1 MVKVELNYNPYVLE
15 TKVYFNGQLPK
26 INSQIEKFENKR
38 LFVWSDRLLDILY
51 SEMNGYDFDLDFSG
65 TKADY
70 EKIKYLIEKNH
81 LNSEIHL
88 NFVNRLQEAAKKC
101 SRFNEMIAWL
111 KRSAIEEFHFPEFW
125 EINQE
130 YMIENNLLYVL
141 VDKKVADFSIE
152 DLDVNVESID
162 SISQLPENIGFYPV
176 LLVLDADKE
185 AEFRQNLLAL
195 LQRKDLIADQIFIL
209 ISENVNLAYYIRLIN
224 DLGLKQPQFIHSID
238 SPLIYDYFE
247 NYVRIDFLFKALK
260 ILETQKDMTSSKLDQ
275 KFETMKQN
283 NREIF
288 EKISKLDKEIT
299 DIQLSIEQFENW
311 HLVMYKNEFEKLYVQ
326 LNETITQWKSRKKQI
341 RDDSEAEKMMKELQD
356 LAERSLFEFKNAA
369 NRLFDDKLAELM
381 NIFSRIYRDSNI
393 QDSFYVHSRNELII
407 SKYEVNNFSEKLK
420 DLRRESFVPKEDI
433 FGFINRIVK
442 NEQNKIQE
450 LVPDITY
457 DLDKF
462 REIACKET
470 LPIAQNLL
478 TDIENRL
485 QSIQLYIVDE
495 YKTHL
500 STILNE
506 KLLEKA
512 NEANRLSAAEK
523 HLQDKKDWLI
533 EFSSQLSE
541 IERG

>member
-1 MVKVELNYNPYVLE
+1 MVKVELKYNPYVLE

-26 INSQIEKFENKR
+26 INSQIEKFENKK
-38 LFVWSDRLLDILY
+38 LFVWSDKLLDILY

-81 LNSEIHL
+81 LNSEIRL
-88 NFVNRLQEAAKKC
+88 NFVNRLEEAAKKC
-101 SRFNEMIAWL
+101 RRFKEMITWL
-111 KRSAIEEFHFPEFW
+111 RRSSIEEFHFLEFW

-141 VDKKVADFSIE
+141 VDKKLADFSIE

-209 ISENVNLAYYIRLIN
+209 ISENVNLGYYIRLIN

-260 ILETQKDMTSSKLDQ
+260 ILETQKDLISTKLDQ
-275 KFETMKQN
+275 KFDAMKQN
-283 NREIF
+283 NRETF
-288 EKISKLDKEIT
+288 EKISKLDKEIA

-341 RDDSEAEKMMKELQD
+341 RDDSEAEKMMKELQG
-356 LAERSLFEFKNAA
+356 LTEKSLFEFKNAA
-369 NRLFDDKLAELM
+369 NRLFDDKLSELM
-381 NIFSRIYRDSNI
+381 NIFSRLYKDSNI

-407 SKYEVNNFSEKLK
+407 SKYEVKNFSEKLRA
-420 DLRRESFVPKEDI
+420 LRQERLVPKEDI
-433 FGFINRIVK
+433 FGIINRIVK
-442 NEQNKIQE
+442 NEQNNIQE
-450 LVPDITY
+450 LVSDISY

>member
-1 MVKVELNYNPYVLE
+1 MVKVELKYNPYVLE

-38 LFVWSDRLLDILY
+38 LFVWSDKLLDILY

-81 LNSEIHL
+81 LNSEIRL

-101 SRFNEMIAWL
+101 RRFKEMITWL
-111 KRSAIEEFHFPEFW
+111 KRSSIEEFHFPEFW

-152 DLDVNVESID
+152 DLDVNIESID
-162 SISQLPENIGFYPV
+162 SISQLPKNIGFYPV

-185 AEFRQNLLAL
+185 AEFRENLLAL

-288 EKISKLDKEIT
+288 EKISKLDKEIA
-299 DIQLSIEQFENW
+299 DIQSAIEQFENW

-326 LNETITQWKSRKKQI
+326 LNETITHWKSRTKQI
-341 RDDSEAEKMMKELQD
+341 RNDSEAEKMMKELQG
-356 LAERSLFEFKNAA
+356 LTEKSLFEFKNAA
-369 NRLFDDKLAELM
+369 NRLFDDKLSELM
-381 NIFSRIYRDSNI
+381 NIFSRLYKDSNI

-407 SKYEVNNFSEKLK
+407 SKYEVKNFSEKLRV
-420 DLRRESFVPKEDI
+420 LRQERLVPKEDI
-433 FGFINRIVK
+433 FGLINRIVK

-462 REIACKET
+462 REIACNET

-512 NEANRLSAAEK
+512 NEANQLSAAEK

-533 EFSSQLSE
+533 EFSGQLSE

>member
-1 MVKVELNYNPYVLE
+1 MVKVELKYNPYVLE

-38 LFVWSDRLLDILY
+38 LFVWSDKLLDILY

-81 LNSEIHL
+81 LNSEIRL
-88 NFVNRLQEAAKKC
+88 NFVNRLEEAAKKC
-101 SRFNEMIAWL
+101 RRFKEMITWL
-111 KRSAIEEFHFPEFW
+111 KRSSIEEFHFLEFW

-162 SISQLPENIGFYPV
+162 FISQLPENIGFYPV

-288 EKISKLDKEIT
+288 EKISKLDKEIA
-299 DIQLSIEQFENW
+299 DIQLAIEQFENW

-326 LNETITQWKSRKKQI
+326 LNETITHWKSRTKQI
-341 RDDSEAEKMMKELQD
+341 RNDSEAEKMMKELQG
-356 LAERSLFEFKNAA
+356 LTEKSLFEFKNAA
-369 NRLFDDKLAELM
+369 NRLYDAKLSELM
-381 NIFSRIYRDSNI
+381 NIFSRLYKDSNI

-407 SKYEVNNFSEKLK
+407 SKYEVKNFSEKLRV
-420 DLRRESFVPKEDI
+420 LRQERLVPKEDI
-433 FGFINRIVK
+433 FGIINRIVK
-442 NEQNKIQE
+442 NEQNNIQE
-450 LVPDITY
+450 LVSDISY

-478 TDIENRL
+478 TDIENIL

-512 NEANRLSAAEK
+512 NEANQLSAAEK

-533 EFSSQLSE
+533 EFSGQLSE

>member
-1 MVKVELNYNPYVLE
+1 MVKVELKYNPYVLE

-38 LFVWSDRLLDILY
+38 LFVWSDKLLDILY

-65 TKADY
+65 TKVDY

-81 LNSEIHL
+81 LNSEIRL
-88 NFVNRLQEAAKKC
+88 NFVNRLEEAAKKC
-101 SRFNEMIAWL
+101 RRFKEMITWL
-111 KRSAIEEFHFPEFW
+111 KRSSIEEFHFPEFW

-288 EKISKLDKEIT
+288 EKISKLDKEIA
-299 DIQLSIEQFENW
+299 DIQSAIEQFENW

-326 LNETITQWKSRKKQI
+326 LNETITHWKSRTKQI
-341 RDDSEAEKMMKELQD
+341 RNDSEAEKMMKELQG
-356 LAERSLFEFKNAA
+356 LTEKSLFEFKNAA
-369 NRLFDDKLAELM
+369 NRLFDDKLSELM
-381 NIFSRIYRDSNI
+381 NIFSRLYKDSNI

-407 SKYEVNNFSEKLK
+407 SKYEVKNFSEKLRA
-420 DLRRESFVPKEDI
+420 LRQERLVPKEDI
-433 FGFINRIVK
+433 FGLINRIVK

-462 REIACKET
+462 REIACNET

-478 TDIENRL
+478 IDIENRL

-495 YKTHL
+495 YKIHL

-512 NEANRLSAAEK
+512 NEANQLSAAEK

-533 EFSSQLSE
+533 EFSGQLSE

>member
-1 MVKVELNYNPYVLE
+1 MVKVELKYNPYVLE

-38 LFVWSDRLLDILY
+38 LFVWSDKLLDILY

-81 LNSEIHL
+81 LNSEIRL
-88 NFVNRLQEAAKKC
+88 NFVNRLEEAAKKC
-101 SRFNEMIAWL
+101 RRFKEMITWL
-111 KRSAIEEFHFPEFW
+111 KRSSIEEFHFPEFW

-224 DLGLKQPQFIHSID
+224 DLGLKQPQFIYSID

-247 NYVRIDFLFKALK
+247 NYVRINFLFKALK

-275 KFETMKQN
+275 KFETMEQN

-288 EKISKLDKEIT
+288 EKISKLDKEIA
-299 DIQLSIEQFENW
+299 DIQLAIEQFENW

-326 LNETITQWKSRKKQI
+326 LNETLTHWKSRTKQI
-341 RDDSEAEKMMKELQD
+341 RNDSEAEKMMKELQG
-356 LAERSLFEFKNAA
+356 LTEKSLFEFKNAA
-369 NRLFDDKLAELM
+369 NRLFDDKLSELM
-381 NIFSRIYRDSNI
+381 NIFSRLYKDSNI

-407 SKYEVNNFSEKLK
+407 SKYEVKNFSEKLRV
-420 DLRRESFVPKEDI
+420 LRQERLVPKEDI
-433 FGFINRIVK
+433 FGLINRIVK

-462 REIACKET
+462 REIACNET
-470 LPIAQNLL
+470 LPIAQNLI

-512 NEANRLSAAEK
+512 NEANQLSAAEK

-533 EFSSQLSE
+533 EFSGQLSE

>member
-1 MVKVELNYNPYVLE
+1 MVKVELKYNPYVLE

-38 LFVWSDRLLDILY
+38 LFVWSDKLLDILY

-81 LNSEIHL
+81 LNSEIRL
-88 NFVNRLQEAAKKC
+88 NFVNRLEEAAKKC
-101 SRFNEMIAWL
+101 RRFKEMITWL
-111 KRSAIEEFHFPEFW
+111 KRSSIEEFHFPEFW

-224 DLGLKQPQFIHSID
+224 DLGLKQPQFIYSID

-288 EKISKLDKEIT
+288 EKISKLDKEIA
-299 DIQLSIEQFENW
+299 DIQLAIEQFENW

-326 LNETITQWKSRKKQI
+326 LNETITHWKSRTKQI
-341 RDDSEAEKMMKELQD
+341 RNDIEAEKMMKELQG
-356 LAERSLFEFKNAA
+356 LTEKSLFEFKNAA
-369 NRLFDDKLAELM
+369 NRLFDDKLSELM
-381 NIFSRIYRDSNI
+381 NIFSRLYKDSNI

-420 DLRRESFVPKEDI
+420 VLRQERLVPKEDI
-433 FGFINRIVK
+433 FGLINRIVK

-462 REIACKET
+462 REIACNET

-512 NEANRLSAAEK
+512 NEANQLSAAEK

-533 EFSSQLSE
+533 EFSGQLSE

>member
-1 MVKVELNYNPYVLE
+1 MVKVELKYNPYVLE

-38 LFVWSDRLLDILY
+38 LFVWSDKLLDILY

-65 TKADY
+65 TKTDY

-81 LNSEIHL
+81 LNSEIRL

-101 SRFNEMIAWL
+101 RRFKEMITWL
-111 KRSAIEEFHFPEFW
+111 KRSSIEEFHFLEFW

-288 EKISKLDKEIT
+288 EKISKLDKEIA
-299 DIQLSIEQFENW
+299 DIQSAIEQFENW

-326 LNETITQWKSRKKQI
+326 LNETITHWKSRTKQI
-341 RDDSEAEKMMKELQD
+341 RNDSEAEKMMKELQG
-356 LAERSLFEFKNAA
+356 LTEKSLFEFKNAA
-369 NRLFDDKLAELM
+369 NRLFDDKLSELM
-381 NIFSRIYRDSNI
+381 NIFSRLYKDSNI

-407 SKYEVNNFSEKLK
+407 SKYEVKNFSEKLRV
-420 DLRRESFVPKEDI
+420 LRQERLVPKEDI
-433 FGFINRIVK
+433 FGIINRIVK
-442 NEQNKIQE
+442 NEQNNIQE
-450 LVPDITY
+450 LVSDISY

-462 REIACKET
+462 REIACNET

-478 TDIENRL
+478 IDIENRL
-485 QSIQLYIVDE
+485 QSLQLYIVDE

-512 NEANRLSAAEK
+512 NEANQLSAAEK
-523 HLQDKKDWLI
+523 YLQDKKDWLI
-533 EFSSQLSE
+533 EFSGQLSE

>member
-1 MVKVELNYNPYVLE
+1 MVKVELKYNPYVLE

-38 LFVWSDRLLDILY
+38 LFVWSDKLLDILY

-70 EKIKYLIEKNH
+70 EKIKYLIEKNQ
-81 LNSEIHL
+81 LNSEIRL

-101 SRFNEMIAWL
+101 RRFKEMITWL
-111 KRSAIEEFHFPEFW
+111 KRSSIEEFHFLEFW

-152 DLDVNVESID
+152 DLDLNVESID

-288 EKISKLDKEIT
+288 EKISKLDKEIA
-299 DIQLSIEQFENW
+299 DIQLAIEQFENW

-326 LNETITQWKSRKKQI
+326 LNETITHWKSRTKQI
-341 RDDSEAEKMMKELQD
+341 RNDSEAEKMMKELQG
-356 LAERSLFEFKNAA
+356 LTEKSLFEFKNAA
-369 NRLFDDKLAELM
+369 NRLFDAKLSELM
-381 NIFSRIYRDSNI
+381 NIFSRLYKDSNI
-393 QDSFYVHSRNELII
+393 QDNFYVHSRNELII
-407 SKYEVNNFSEKLK
+407 SKYEVKNFSEKLRA
-420 DLRRESFVPKEDI
+420 LRQERLVPKEDI
-433 FGFINRIVK
+433 FGIINRIVK

-478 TDIENRL
+478 IDIENRL
-485 QSIQLYIVDE
+485 QSLQLYIVDE

-512 NEANRLSAAEK
+512 NEANQLSATEK

-533 EFSSQLSE
+533 EFSGQLSE

>member
-1 MVKVELNYNPYVLE
+1 MVKVELKYNPYVLE

-38 LFVWSDRLLDILY
+38 LFVWSDKLLDILY

-81 LNSEIHL
+81 LNSEIRL
-88 NFVNRLQEAAKKC
+88 NFVNRLEEAAKKC
-101 SRFNEMIAWL
+101 RRFKEMITWL
-111 KRSAIEEFHFPEFW
+111 KRSSIEEFHFLEFW
-125 EINQE
+125 DINQE

-162 SISQLPENIGFYPV
+162 SITQLPENIGFYPV

-209 ISENVNLAYYIRLIN
+209 ISENLNLAYYIRLIN

-288 EKISKLDKEIT
+288 EKISKLDKEIA
-299 DIQLSIEQFENW
+299 DIQSSIEQFENW
-311 HLVMYKNEFEKLYVQ
+311 RLVMYKNEFEKLYVQ
-326 LNETITQWKSRKKQI
+326 LNETITHWKSRTKQI
-341 RDDSEAEKMMKELQD
+341 RNDSEAEKMMKELQG
-356 LAERSLFEFKNAA
+356 LTEKSLFEFKNAA
-369 NRLFDDKLAELM
+369 NRLFDDKLSELM
-381 NIFSRIYRDSNI
+381 NIFSRLYKDSNI

-407 SKYEVNNFSEKLK
+407 SKYEVKNFSEKLRV
-420 DLRRESFVPKEDI
+420 LRQERLVPKEDI
-433 FGFINRIVK
+433 FGLINRIVK

-462 REIACKET
+462 REIACNET

-478 TDIENRL
+478 IDIENRL

-512 NEANRLSAAEK
+512 NEANQLSAAEK

-533 EFSSQLSE
+533 EFSGQLSE

>member
-1 MVKVELNYNPYVLE
+1 MVKVELKYNPYVLE

-38 LFVWSDRLLDILY
+38 LFVWSDKLLDILY

-81 LNSEIHL
+81 LNSEIRL
-88 NFVNRLQEAAKKC
+88 NFVNRLEEAAKKC
-101 SRFNEMIAWL
+101 RRFNEMITWL

-288 EKISKLDKEIT
+288 EKISKLDKEIA
-299 DIQLSIEQFENW
+299 DIQSAIEQFENW
-311 HLVMYKNEFEKLYVQ
+311 HLVIYKNEFEKLYVQ
-326 LNETITQWKSRKKQI
+326 LNETITHWKSRTKQI
-341 RDDSEAEKMMKELQD
+341 RNDSEAEKMMKELQD
-356 LAERSLFEFKNAA
+356 LTEKSLFEFKNAA
-369 NRLFDDKLAELM
+369 NRLFDDKLSELM
-381 NIFSRIYRDSNI
+381 NIFSRLYKDSNI

-407 SKYEVNNFSEKLK
+407 SKYEVNNFSEKLRV
-420 DLRRESFVPKEDI
+420 LRQERLVPKEDI
-433 FGFINRIVK
+433 FGLINRIVK
-442 NEQNKIQE
+442 NEQNKIPE

-485 QSIQLYIVDE
+485 QSIQIYIVDE

-512 NEANRLSAAEK
+512 NEANQLSVAEK
-523 HLQDKKDWLI
+523 HLQEKKDWLI
-533 EFSSQLSE
+533 EFSGQLSE

>member
-1 MVKVELNYNPYVLE
+1 MVKVELKYNPYVLE

-38 LFVWSDRLLDILY
+38 LFVWSDKLLDILY

-81 LNSEIHL
+81 LNSEIRL
-88 NFVNRLQEAAKKC
+88 NFVNRLEEAAKKC
-101 SRFNEMIAWL
+101 RRFKEMITWL
-111 KRSAIEEFHFPEFW
+111 KRSSIEEFHFPEFW

-260 ILETQKDMTSSKLDQ
+260 ILETQKDMTSSKFDQ

-288 EKISKLDKEIT
+288 EKISKLDKEIA
-299 DIQLSIEQFENW
+299 DIQSAIEQFENW

-326 LNETITQWKSRKKQI
+326 LNETITHWKSRTKQI
-341 RDDSEAEKMMKELQD
+341 RNDSEAEKMMKELQD
-356 LAERSLFEFKNAA
+356 LTEKSLFEFKNAA
-369 NRLFDDKLAELM
+369 NRLFDDKLSELM
-381 NIFSRIYRDSNI
+381 NIFSRLYKDSNI

-407 SKYEVNNFSEKLK
+407 SKYEVKNFSEKLRV
-420 DLRRESFVPKEDI
+420 LRQERLVPKEDI
-433 FGFINRIVK
+433 FGLINRIVK

-462 REIACKET
+462 REIACNET

-512 NEANRLSAAEK
+512 NEANQLSAAEK

-533 EFSSQLSE
+533 EFSGQLSE

>member
-1 MVKVELNYNPYVLE
+1 MVKVELKYNPYVLE

-38 LFVWSDRLLDILY
+38 LFVWSDKLLDILY

-65 TKADY
+65 TKADC

-81 LNSEIHL
+81 LNSEIRL
-88 NFVNRLQEAAKKC
+88 NFVNRLEEAAKKC
-101 SRFNEMIAWL
+101 RRFKEMITWL
-111 KRSAIEEFHFPEFW
+111 RRSSIEEFHFLEFW

-288 EKISKLDKEIT
+288 EKINKLDKEIA
-299 DIQLSIEQFENW
+299 DIQSAIEQFENW

-326 LNETITQWKSRKKQI
+326 LNETITHWKSRTKQI
-341 RDDSEAEKMMKELQD
+341 RNDSEAEKMMKELHG
-356 LAERSLFEFKNAA
+356 LTEKSLFEFKNAA
-369 NRLFDDKLAELM
+369 NRLFDDKLSELM
-381 NIFSRIYRDSNI
+381 NIFSRLYKDSNI

-407 SKYEVNNFSEKLK
+407 SKYEVKNFSEKLRV
-420 DLRRESFVPKEDI
+420 LRQERLVPKEDI
-433 FGFINRIVK
+433 FGLINRIVK

-462 REIACKET
+462 REIACNET

-478 TDIENRL
+478 IDIENRL

-512 NEANRLSAAEK
+512 NEANQLSATEK

-533 EFSSQLSE
+533 EFSGQLSE

>member
-1 MVKVELNYNPYVLE
+1 MVKVELKYNPYVLE

-38 LFVWSDRLLDILY
+38 LFVWSDKLLDILY

-70 EKIKYLIEKNH
+70 EKIKYLIKKNH
-81 LNSEIHL
+81 LNSEIRL
-88 NFVNRLQEAAKKC
+88 NFVNRLEEAAKKC
-101 SRFNEMIAWL
+101 RRFKEMITWL
-111 KRSAIEEFHFPEFW
+111 KRSSIEEFHFLEFW

-288 EKISKLDKEIT
+288 EKISKLDKEIA
-299 DIQLSIEQFENW
+299 DIQLAIEQFENW

-326 LNETITQWKSRKKQI
+326 LNETITHWKSRTKQI
-341 RDDSEAEKMMKELQD
+341 RNDSEAEKMMNELQG
-356 LAERSLFEFKNAA
+356 LTEKSLFEFKNAA
-369 NRLFDDKLAELM
+369 NRLFDDKLSELM
-381 NIFSRIYRDSNI
+381 NIFSRLYKDSNI

-407 SKYEVNNFSEKLK
+407 SKYEVKNFSEKLRV
-420 DLRRESFVPKEDI
+420 LRQERLVPKEDI
-433 FGFINRIVK
+433 FGLINRIVK

-478 TDIENRL
+478 IDIENRL
-485 QSIQLYIVDE
+485 QSLQLYIVDE

-512 NEANRLSAAEK
+512 NEANQLSATEK

-533 EFSSQLSE
+533 EFSGQLSE

>member
-1 MVKVELNYNPYVLE
+1 MVKVELKYNPYVLE

-38 LFVWSDRLLDILY
+38 LFVWSDKLLDILY

-81 LNSEIHL
+81 LNSEIRL

-101 SRFNEMIAWL
+101 RRFKEMITWL
-111 KRSAIEEFHFPEFW
+111 KRSSIEEFHFLEFW

-141 VDKKVADFSIE
+141 VNKKVADFSIE

-288 EKISKLDKEIT
+288 EKISKLDKEIA
-299 DIQLSIEQFENW
+299 DIQSAIEQFENW

-326 LNETITQWKSRKKQI
+326 LNETITHWKSRTKQI
-341 RDDSEAEKMMKELQD
+341 RNDSEAEKMMKELQG
-356 LAERSLFEFKNAA
+356 LTEKSLFEFKNAA
-369 NRLFDDKLAELM
+369 NRLFDDKLSELM
-381 NIFSRIYRDSNI
+381 NIFSRLYKDSNI

-407 SKYEVNNFSEKLK
+407 SKYEVKNFSEKLRV
-420 DLRRESFVPKEDI
+420 LRQERLVPKEDI
-433 FGFINRIVK
+433 FGIINRIVK
-442 NEQNKIQE
+442 NEQNNIQE
-450 LVPDITY
+450 LVSDISY

-462 REIACKET
+462 REIACNET

-478 TDIENRL
+478 IDIENRL
-485 QSIQLYIVDE
+485 QSLQLYIVDE

-512 NEANRLSAAEK
+512 NEANQLSAAEK

-533 EFSSQLSE
+533 EFSGQLSE

>member
-1 MVKVELNYNPYVLE
+1 MVKVELKYNPYVLE

-38 LFVWSDRLLDILY
+38 LFVWSDKLLDILY

-81 LNSEIHL
+81 LNSEIRL
-88 NFVNRLQEAAKKC
+88 NFVNRLEEAAKKC
-101 SRFNEMIAWL
+101 RRFKEMITWL
-111 KRSAIEEFHFPEFW
+111 KRSSIEEFHFPEFW

-275 KFETMKQN
+275 KFETMEQN

-288 EKISKLDKEIT
+288 EKISKLDKEIA
-299 DIQLSIEQFENW
+299 DIQLAIEQFENW

-326 LNETITQWKSRKKQI
+326 LNETITHWKSRTKQI
-341 RDDSEAEKMMKELQD
+341 RNDSEAEKMMKELQG
-356 LAERSLFEFKNAA
+356 LTEKSIFEFKNAA
-369 NRLFDDKLAELM
+369 NRLFDDKLSELM
-381 NIFSRIYRDSNI
+381 NIFSRLYKDSNI

-407 SKYEVNNFSEKLK
+407 SKYEVKNFSEKLRV
-420 DLRRESFVPKEDI
+420 LRQERLVPKEDI
-433 FGFINRIVK
+433 FGLINRIVK

-462 REIACKET
+462 REIACNET

-512 NEANRLSAAEK
+512 NEANQLSAAEK

-533 EFSSQLSE
+533 EFSGQLSE

>member
-1 MVKVELNYNPYVLE
+1 MVKVELKYNPYVLE

-38 LFVWSDRLLDILY
+38 LFVWSDKLLDILY

-81 LNSEIHL
+81 LNSEIRL

-101 SRFNEMIAWL
+101 RRFKEMITWL
-111 KRSAIEEFHFPEFW
+111 KRSAIEEFHFLEFW

-195 LQRKDLIADQIFIL
+195 LQRKDLITDQIFIL

-288 EKISKLDKEIT
+288 EKISKLDKEIA
-299 DIQLSIEQFENW
+299 DIQSAIEQFENW

-326 LNETITQWKSRKKQI
+326 LNETITHWKSRTKQI
-341 RDDSEAEKMMKELQD
+341 RNDSEAEKMMKELQD
-356 LAERSLFEFKNAA
+356 LTEKSLFEFKNAA
-369 NRLFDDKLAELM
+369 NRLFDDKLSELM
-381 NIFSRIYRDSNI
+381 NIFSRLYKDSNI

-407 SKYEVNNFSEKLK
+407 SKYEVKNFSEKLRV
-420 DLRRESFVPKEDI
+420 LRQERLVPKEDI
-433 FGFINRIVK
+433 FGLINRIVK

-512 NEANRLSAAEK
+512 NEANQLSAAEK

-533 EFSSQLSE
+533 EFSGQLSE

>member
-1 MVKVELNYNPYVLE
+1 MVKVELKYNPYVLE

-38 LFVWSDRLLDILY
+38 LFVWSDKLLDILY

-81 LNSEIHL
+81 LNSEIRL
-88 NFVNRLQEAAKKC
+88 NFVNRLEEAAKKC
-101 SRFNEMIAWL
+101 RRFNEMITWL

-130 YMIENNLLYVL
+130 HMIENNLLYVL

-288 EKISKLDKEIT
+288 EKISKLDKEIA
-299 DIQLSIEQFENW
+299 DIQSAIEQFENW

-326 LNETITQWKSRKKQI
+326 LNETITHWKSRTKQI
-341 RDDSEAEKMMKELQD
+341 RNDIEAEKMMKELQG
-356 LAERSLFEFKNAA
+356 LTEKSLFEFKNTA
-369 NRLFDDKLAELM
+369 NRLFDDKLSELM
-381 NIFSRIYRDSNI
+381 NIFSRLYKDSNI

-407 SKYEVNNFSEKLK
+407 SKYEVKNFSEKLRV
-420 DLRRESFVPKEDI
+420 LRQERLVPKEDI
-433 FGFINRIVK
+433 FGLINRIVK

-512 NEANRLSAAEK
+512 NEANQLSAAEK

-533 EFSSQLSE
+533 EFSGQLSE

>member
-1 MVKVELNYNPYVLE
+1 MVKVELKYNPYVLE

-38 LFVWSDRLLDILY
+38 LFVWSDKLLDILY

-81 LNSEIHL
+81 LNSEIRL
-88 NFVNRLQEAAKKC
+88 NFVNRLEEAAKKC
-101 SRFNEMIAWL
+101 RRFKEMITWL
-111 KRSAIEEFHFPEFW
+111 RRSSIEEFHFLEFW

-141 VDKKVADFSIE
+141 ADKKVADFSIQ
-152 DLDVNVESID
+152 DLDVNVESIN

-260 ILETQKDMTSSKLDQ
+260 ILETQKDLISTKLDQ
-275 KFETMKQN
+275 KFDAMKQN
-283 NREIF
+283 NRETF
-288 EKISKLDKEIT
+288 EKISKLDKEIA

-326 LNETITQWKSRKKQI
+326 LNETIMQWKSRKKQI

-356 LAERSLFEFKNAA
+356 LAERSLFDFKNAA

-393 QDSFYVHSRNELII
+393 QDSFYVHYKNELII

-462 REIACKET
+462 REIACNET
-470 LPIAQNLL
+470 MPIAQNLL

>member
-1 MVKVELNYNPYVLE
+1 MVKVELKYNPYVLE

-38 LFVWSDRLLDILY
+38 LFVWSDKLLDILY

-81 LNSEIHL
+81 LNSEIRL

-101 SRFNEMIAWL
+101 RRFKEMITWL
-111 KRSAIEEFHFPEFW
+111 RRSSIEEFHFLEFW

-141 VDKKVADFSIE
+141 VDKKVADFSID

-185 AEFRQNLLAL
+185 AEFRHNLLAL

-288 EKISKLDKEIT
+288 EKISKLDKEIA
-299 DIQLSIEQFENW
+299 DIQSSIEQFENW
-311 HLVMYKNEFEKLYVQ
+311 RLVMYKNEFEKLYVQ
-326 LNETITQWKSRKKQI
+326 LNETITHWKSRTKQI
-341 RDDSEAEKMMKELQD
+341 RNDSEAEKMMKELQG
-356 LAERSLFEFKNAA
+356 LTEKSLFEFKNAA
-369 NRLFDDKLAELM
+369 NRLFDDKLSELM
-381 NIFSRIYRDSNI
+381 NIFSRLYKDSNI

-407 SKYEVNNFSEKLK
+407 SKYEVKNFSEKLRV
-420 DLRRESFVPKEDI
+420 LRQERLVPKEDI
-433 FGFINRIVK
+433 FGLINRIVK

-462 REIACKET
+462 REIACNET

-478 TDIENRL
+478 IDIENRL

-512 NEANRLSAAEK
+512 NEANQLSAAEK

-533 EFSSQLSE
+533 EFSGQLSE

>member
-15 TKVYFNGQLPK
+15 TKIYFNGQLPK

-38 LFVWSDRLLDILY
+38 LFVWSDKLLDILY

-81 LNSEIHL
+81 LNSEIRL
-88 NFVNRLQEAAKKC
+88 NFVNRLEEAAKKC

-288 EKISKLDKEIT
+288 EKISKLDKEIA
-299 DIQLSIEQFENW
+299 DIQLSIEQFENR
-311 HLVMYKNEFEKLYVQ
+311 HLVIYKNEFEKLYVQ

-393 QDSFYVHSRNELII
+393 QDSFYVHYKNELII

-462 REIACKET
+462 REIACNET

-478 TDIENRL
+478 IDIENRL

>member
-1 MVKVELNYNPYVLE
+1 MVKVELKYNPYVLE

-38 LFVWSDRLLDILY
+38 LFVWSDKLLDILY

-81 LNSEIHL
+81 LNSEIRL

-101 SRFNEMIAWL
+101 RRFKEMITWL
-111 KRSAIEEFHFPEFW
+111 RRSSIEEFHFLEFW

-185 AEFRQNLLAL
+185 AEFRHNLLAL
-195 LQRKDLIADQIFIL
+195 LQRKDLIANQIFIL

-288 EKISKLDKEIT
+288 EKISKLDKEIA
-299 DIQLSIEQFENW
+299 DIQSSIEQFENW
-311 HLVMYKNEFEKLYVQ
+311 RLVMYKNEFEKLYIQ
-326 LNETITQWKSRKKQI
+326 LNETITHWKSRTKQI
-341 RDDSEAEKMMKELQD
+341 RNDSEAEKMMKELQG
-356 LAERSLFEFKNAA
+356 LTEKSLFEFKNAA
-369 NRLFDDKLAELM
+369 NRLFDDKLSELM
-381 NIFSRIYRDSNI
+381 NIFSRLYKDSNI

-407 SKYEVNNFSEKLK
+407 SKYEVKNFSEKLRV
-420 DLRRESFVPKEDI
+420 LRQERLVPKEDI
-433 FGFINRIVK
+433 FGLINRIVK

-462 REIACKET
+462 REIACNET

-478 TDIENRL
+478 IDIENRL

-512 NEANRLSAAEK
+512 KEANQLSAAEK

-533 EFSSQLSE
+533 EFSGQLSE

>member
-1 MVKVELNYNPYVLE
+1 MVKVELKYNPYVLE

-38 LFVWSDRLLDILY
+38 LFVWSDKLLDILY

-70 EKIKYLIEKNH
+70 EKINYLIEKNH
-81 LNSEIHL
+81 LNSEIRL
-88 NFVNRLQEAAKKC
+88 NFVNRLQETAKKC
-101 SRFNEMIAWL
+101 RRFKEMITWL
-111 KRSAIEEFHFPEFW
+111 KRSSIEEFHFPEFW

-176 LLVLDADKE
+176 LLVLDVDKE

-195 LQRKDLIADQIFIL
+195 LQRKDLITDQIFIL

-288 EKISKLDKEIT
+288 EKISKLDKEIA
-299 DIQLSIEQFENW
+299 DIQSAIEQFENW

-326 LNETITQWKSRKKQI
+326 LNETITHWKSRTKQI
-341 RDDSEAEKMMKELQD
+341 RNDSEAEKMMKELQG
-356 LAERSLFEFKNAA
+356 LTEKSLFEFKNAA
-369 NRLFDDKLAELM
+369 NRLFDDKLSELM
-381 NIFSRIYRDSNI
+381 NIFSRLYKDSNI

-420 DLRRESFVPKEDI
+420 VLRQERLVPKEDI
-433 FGFINRIVK
+433 FGLINRIVK

-462 REIACKET
+462 REIACNET

-512 NEANRLSAAEK
+512 NEANQLSAAEK

-533 EFSSQLSE
+533 EFSGQLSE

>member
-1 MVKVELNYNPYVLE
+1 MVKVELKYNPYVLE

-38 LFVWSDRLLDILY
+38 LFVWSDKLLDILY

-81 LNSEIHL
+81 LNSEIRL
-88 NFVNRLQEAAKKC
+88 NFVNRLEEAAKKC
-101 SRFNEMIAWL
+101 RRFNEMITWL

-288 EKISKLDKEIT
+288 EKISKLDKEIA
-299 DIQLSIEQFENW
+299 DIQSAIEQFENW
-311 HLVMYKNEFEKLYVQ
+311 HLVIYKNEFEKLYVQ
-326 LNETITQWKSRKKQI
+326 LNETITHWKSRTKQI
-341 RDDSEAEKMMKELQD
+341 RNDSEAEKMMKELQD
-356 LAERSLFEFKNAA
+356 LTEKSLFEFKNAA
-369 NRLFDDKLAELM
+369 NRLFDDKLSELM
-381 NIFSRIYRDSNI
+381 NIFSRLYKDSNI

-407 SKYEVNNFSEKLK
+407 SKYEVNNFSEKLRV
-420 DLRRESFVPKEDI
+420 LRQERLVPKEDI
-433 FGFINRIVK
+433 FGLINRIVK

-512 NEANRLSAAEK
+512 NEANQLSAAEK

-533 EFSSQLSE
+533 EFSGQLSE

>member
-1 MVKVELNYNPYVLE
+1 MVKVELKYNPYVLE

-38 LFVWSDRLLDILY
+38 LFVWSDKLLDILY

-81 LNSEIHL
+81 LNSEIRL

-101 SRFNEMIAWL
+101 RRFKEMLTWL
-111 KRSAIEEFHFPEFW
+111 KRSSIEEFHFLEFW

-260 ILETQKDMTSSKLDQ
+260 ILETQKDLTSSKLDQ

-283 NREIF
+283 NCEIF
-288 EKISKLDKEIT
+288 EKISKLDKEIA
-299 DIQLSIEQFENW
+299 DIQSAIEQFENW

-326 LNETITQWKSRKKQI
+326 LNETITHWKSRTKQI
-341 RDDSEAEKMMKELQD
+341 RNDSEAEKMMKELQG
-356 LAERSLFEFKNAA
+356 LTEKSLFEFKNAA
-369 NRLFDDKLAELM
+369 NRLFDDKLSELM
-381 NIFSRIYRDSNI
+381 NIFSRLYKDSNI

-407 SKYEVNNFSEKLK
+407 SKYEVKNFSEKLRV
-420 DLRRESFVPKEDI
+420 LRQERLVPKEDI
-433 FGFINRIVK
+433 FGIINRIVK
-442 NEQNKIQE
+442 NEQNNIQE
-450 LVPDITY
+450 LVSDISY

-462 REIACKET
+462 REIACNET

-478 TDIENRL
+478 IDIENRL
-485 QSIQLYIVDE
+485 QSLQLYIVDE

-512 NEANRLSAAEK
+512 NEANQLSATEK

-533 EFSSQLSE
+533 EFSGQLSE

>member
-1 MVKVELNYNPYVLE
+1 MVKVELKYNPYVLE

-26 INSQIEKFENKR
+26 INSQIEKFQNKR
-38 LFVWSDRLLDILY
+38 LFVWSDKLFDILY

-141 VDKKVADFSIE
+141 VDKKVADFFIE

-260 ILETQKDMTSSKLDQ
+260 ILETQKDLISTKLDQ
-275 KFETMKQN
+275 KFDAMKQN

-288 EKISKLDKEIT
+288 EKISKLDKEIA
-299 DIQLSIEQFENW
+299 DIQSAIEQFENW

-326 LNETITQWKSRKKQI
+326 LNEIIIHWKSRTKQI
-341 RDDSEAEKMMKELQD
+341 RNDSEAEKMMKELQG
-356 LAERSLFEFKNAA
+356 LTEKSLFEFKNAA
-369 NRLFDDKLAELM
+369 NRLFDDKLSELM

-393 QDSFYVHSRNELII
+393 QDSFYVHYKNELII

-462 REIACKET
+462 REIACNET
-470 LPIAQNLL
+470 MPIAQNLL

>member
-1 MVKVELNYNPYVLE
+1 MVKVELKYNPYVLE

-38 LFVWSDRLLDILY
+38 LFVWSDKLLDILY

-81 LNSEIHL
+81 LNSEIRL
-88 NFVNRLQEAAKKC
+88 NFVNRLEEAAKKC
-101 SRFNEMIAWL
+101 RCFKEMITWL

-288 EKISKLDKEIT
+288 EKISKLDKEIA
-299 DIQLSIEQFENW
+299 DIQLAIEQFENW

-326 LNETITQWKSRKKQI
+326 LNETITHWKSRTKQI
-341 RDDSEAEKMMKELQD
+341 RNDSEAEKMMKELQG
-356 LAERSLFEFKNAA
+356 LTEKSLFEFKNAV
-369 NRLFDDKLAELM
+369 NRLFDDKLSELM
-381 NIFSRIYRDSNI
+381 NIFSRLYKDSNI

-420 DLRRESFVPKEDI
+420 VLRQERLVPKEDI
-433 FGFINRIVK
+433 FGLINRIVK

-462 REIACKET
+462 REIACNET

-512 NEANRLSAAEK
+512 NEANQLSATEK

>member
-1 MVKVELNYNPYVLE
+1 MVKVELKYNPYVLE

-38 LFVWSDRLLDILY
+38 LFVWSDKLLDILY

-81 LNSEIHL
+81 LNSEIRL
-88 NFVNRLQEAAKKC
+88 NFVNRLEEAAKKC
-101 SRFNEMIAWL
+101 RRFKEMITWL

-152 DLDVNVESID
+152 DLDVNVESIE

-224 DLGLKQPQFIHSID
+224 DLGLTQPQFIHSID

-288 EKISKLDKEIT
+288 EKISKLDKEIA
-299 DIQLSIEQFENW
+299 DIQSAIEQFENW

-326 LNETITQWKSRKKQI
+326 LNETITHWKSRTKQI
-341 RDDSEAEKMMKELQD
+341 RNDSEAEKMMKELQD
-356 LAERSLFEFKNAA
+356 LTEKSLFEFKNAA
-369 NRLFDDKLAELM
+369 NRLFDDKLSELM
-381 NIFSRIYRDSNI
+381 NIFSRLYKDSNI

-407 SKYEVNNFSEKLK
+407 SKYEVKNFSEKLRV
-420 DLRRESFVPKEDI
+420 LRQERLVPKEDI
-433 FGFINRIVK
+433 FGLINRIVK

-462 REIACKET
+462 REIACNET

-485 QSIQLYIVDE
+485 QSIQLYIVNE

-500 STILNE
+500 LTILNE

-512 NEANRLSAAEK
+512 NEANQLSATEK

-533 EFSSQLSE
+533 EFSGQLSE

>member
-1 MVKVELNYNPYVLE
+1 MVKVELKYNPYVLE

-38 LFVWSDRLLDILY
+38 LFVWSDKLLDILY

-81 LNSEIHL
+81 LNSEIRL
-88 NFVNRLQEAAKKC
+88 NFVNRLEEAAKKC
-101 SRFNEMIAWL
+101 MRFKEMITWL

-185 AEFRQNLLAL
+185 ADFRQNLLAL

-247 NYVRIDFLFKALK
+247 NYVRIDFLFKTLK

-288 EKISKLDKEIT
+288 EKISKLDKEIA
-299 DIQLSIEQFENW
+299 DIQLAIEQFENW

-326 LNETITQWKSRKKQI
+326 LNETITHWKSRTKQI
-341 RDDSEAEKMMKELQD
+341 RNDIEAEKMMKELQG
-356 LAERSLFEFKNAA
+356 LTEKSLFEFKNAA
-369 NRLFDDKLAELM
+369 NRLFDDKLSELM
-381 NIFSRIYRDSNI
+381 NIFSRLYKDSNI

-407 SKYEVNNFSEKLK
+407 SKYEVKNFSEKLRV
-420 DLRRESFVPKEDI
+420 LRQERLVPKEDI
-433 FGFINRIVK
+433 FGLINRIVK

-512 NEANRLSAAEK
+512 NEANQLSAAEK

-533 EFSSQLSE
+533 EFSGQLSE

>member
-1 MVKVELNYNPYVLE
+1 MVKVELKYNPYVLE

-38 LFVWSDRLLDILY
+38 LFVWSDKLLDILY

-70 EKIKYLIEKNH
+70 EKIKYLIKKNH
-81 LNSEIHL
+81 LNSEIRL
-88 NFVNRLQEAAKKC
+88 NFVNRLEEAAKKC
-101 SRFNEMIAWL
+101 RRFKEMITWL
-111 KRSAIEEFHFPEFW
+111 KRSSIEEFHFLEFW

-152 DLDVNVESID
+152 DLDVNVESVD

-224 DLGLKQPQFIHSID
+224 DLGLKQPQFIYSID

-288 EKISKLDKEIT
+288 EKISKLDKEIA
-299 DIQLSIEQFENW
+299 DIQLAIEQFENW

-326 LNETITQWKSRKKQI
+326 LNETITHWKSRTKQI
-341 RDDSEAEKMMKELQD
+341 RNDSEAEKMMKELQG
-356 LAERSLFEFKNAA
+356 LTEKSLFEFKNAA
-369 NRLFDDKLAELM
+369 NRLFDDKLSELM
-381 NIFSRIYRDSNI
+381 NIFSRLYKDSNI

-407 SKYEVNNFSEKLK
+407 SKYEVKNFSEKLRV
-420 DLRRESFVPKEDI
+420 LRQERLVPKEDI
-433 FGFINRIVK
+433 FGLINRIVK

-512 NEANRLSAAEK
+512 NEANQLSAAEK

-533 EFSSQLSE
+533 EFSGQLSE

>member
-1 MVKVELNYNPYVLE
+1 MVKVELKYNPYVLE

-38 LFVWSDRLLDILY
+38 LFVWSDKLLDILY

-81 LNSEIHL
+81 LNSEIRL
-88 NFVNRLQEAAKKC
+88 NFVNRLQEAAKKYR
-101 SRFNEMIAWL
+101 RFKEMITWL
-111 KRSAIEEFHFPEFW
+111 RRSSIEEFHFLEFW

-185 AEFRQNLLAL
+185 AEFRHNLLAL

-288 EKISKLDKEIT
+288 EKISKLDKEIA
-299 DIQLSIEQFENW
+299 DIQSSIEQFENW
-311 HLVMYKNEFEKLYVQ
+311 RLVMYKNEFEKLYVQ
-326 LNETITQWKSRKKQI
+326 LNETITHWKSRTKQI
-341 RDDSEAEKMMKELQD
+341 RNDSEAEKMMKELQG
-356 LAERSLFEFKNAA
+356 LTEKSLFEFKNAA
-369 NRLFDDKLAELM
+369 NRLFDDKLSELM
-381 NIFSRIYRDSNI
+381 NIFSRLYKDSNI

-407 SKYEVNNFSEKLK
+407 SKYEVKNFSEKLRV
-420 DLRRESFVPKEDI
+420 LRQERLVPKEDI
-433 FGFINRIVK
+433 FGLINRIVK

-462 REIACKET
+462 REIACNET

-478 TDIENRL
+478 IDIENRL

-512 NEANRLSAAEK
+512 NEANQLSAAEK

-533 EFSSQLSE
+533 EFSGQLSE

>member
-1 MVKVELNYNPYVLE
+1 MVKVELKYNPYVLE

-38 LFVWSDRLLDILY
+38 LFVWSDKLLDILY

-65 TKADY
+65 TKVDY

-81 LNSEIHL
+81 LNSEIRL
-88 NFVNRLQEAAKKC
+88 NFVNRLEEAAKKC
-101 SRFNEMIAWL
+101 RRFKEMITWL
-111 KRSAIEEFHFPEFW
+111 KRSSIEEFHFPEFW

-288 EKISKLDKEIT
+288 EKISKLDKEIA
-299 DIQLSIEQFENW
+299 DIQSAIEQFENW

-326 LNETITQWKSRKKQI
+326 LNETITHWKSRTKQI
-341 RDDSEAEKMMKELQD
+341 RNDSEAEKMMKELQG
-356 LAERSLFEFKNAA
+356 LTEKSLFEFKNAA
-369 NRLFDDKLAELM
+369 NRLFDDKLSELM
-381 NIFSRIYRDSNI
+381 NIFSRLYKDSNI

-407 SKYEVNNFSEKLK
+407 SKYEVKNFSEKLRA
-420 DLRRESFVPKEDI
+420 LRQERLVPKEDI
-433 FGFINRIVK
+433 FGLINRIVK

-462 REIACKET
+462 REIACNET

-478 TDIENRL
+478 IDIENRL

-495 YKTHL
+495 YKIHL

-512 NEANRLSAAEK
+512 NEANQLSAAEK

-533 EFSSQLSE
+533 EFSGQLFE

>member
-1 MVKVELNYNPYVLE
+1 MVKVELKYNPYVLE

-38 LFVWSDRLLDILY
+38 LFVWSDKLLDILY

-70 EKIKYLIEKNH
+70 EKIKYLIKKNH
-81 LNSEIHL
+81 LNSEIRL
-88 NFVNRLQEAAKKC
+88 NFVNRLEEAAKKC
-101 SRFNEMIAWL
+101 RRFKEMITWL
-111 KRSAIEEFHFPEFW
+111 KRSSIEEFHFLEFW

-288 EKISKLDKEIT
+288 EKISKLDKEIA
-299 DIQLSIEQFENW
+299 DIQSAIEQFENW

-326 LNETITQWKSRKKQI
+326 LNETITHWKSRTKQI
-341 RDDSEAEKMMKELQD
+341 RNDSEAEKMMKELQG
-356 LAERSLFEFKNAA
+356 LTEKSLFEFKNAA
-369 NRLFDDKLAELM
+369 NRLFDDKLSELM
-381 NIFSRIYRDSNI
+381 NIFSRLYKDSNI

-407 SKYEVNNFSEKLK
+407 SKYEVKNFSEKLRV
-420 DLRRESFVPKEDI
+420 LRQERLVPKEDI
-433 FGFINRIVK
+433 FGIINRIVK
-442 NEQNKIQE
+442 NEQNNIQE
-450 LVPDITY
+450 LVSDISY

-462 REIACKET
+462 REIACNET

-478 TDIENRL
+478 IDIENRL
-485 QSIQLYIVDE
+485 QSLQLYIVDE

-512 NEANRLSAAEK
+512 NEANQLSAAEK
-523 HLQDKKDWLI
+523 YLQDKKDWLI
-533 EFSSQLSE
+533 EFSGQLSE

>member
-1 MVKVELNYNPYVLE
+1 MVKVELKYNPYVLE

-38 LFVWSDRLLDILY
+38 LFVWSDKLLDILY

-81 LNSEIHL
+81 LNSEIRL

-101 SRFNEMIAWL
+101 RRFKEMITWL
-111 KRSAIEEFHFPEFW
+111 KRSSIEEFHFLEFW

-288 EKISKLDKEIT
+288 EKISKLDKEIA
-299 DIQLSIEQFENW
+299 DIQLAIEQFENW

-326 LNETITQWKSRKKQI
+326 LNETITHWKSRTKQI
-341 RDDSEAEKMMKELQD
+341 RNDSEAEKMMNELQG
-356 LAERSLFEFKNAA
+356 LTEKSLFEFKNAA
-369 NRLFDDKLAELM
+369 NRLFDDKLSELM
-381 NIFSRIYRDSNI
+381 NIFSRLYKDSNI

-407 SKYEVNNFSEKLK
+407 SKYEVKNFSEKLRV
-420 DLRRESFVPKEDI
+420 LRQERLVPKEDI
-433 FGFINRIVK
+433 FGLINRIVK

-478 TDIENRL
+478 IDIENRL
-485 QSIQLYIVDE
+485 QSLQLYIVDE

-512 NEANRLSAAEK
+512 NEANQLSATEK

-533 EFSSQLSE
+533 EFSGQLSE

>member
-1 MVKVELNYNPYVLE
+1 MVKVELKYNPYVLE

-38 LFVWSDRLLDILY
+38 LFVWSDKLLDILY

-70 EKIKYLIEKNH
+70 EKIKYLIEKKH
-81 LNSEIHL
+81 LNSEIRL
-88 NFVNRLQEAAKKC
+88 NFGNRLEEAAKKC
-101 SRFNEMIAWL
+101 RRFKEMITWL
-111 KRSAIEEFHFPEFW
+111 KRSSIEEFHFPKFW
-125 EINQE
+125 KINQE

-176 LLVLDADKE
+176 LLVLYADKE

-288 EKISKLDKEIT
+288 EKISKLDKEIA
-299 DIQLSIEQFENW
+299 DIQLAIEQFENW

-326 LNETITQWKSRKKQI
+326 LNETITHWKSRTKQI
-341 RDDSEAEKMMKELQD
+341 RNDSEAEKMMKELQG
-356 LAERSLFEFKNAA
+356 LTEKSLFEFKNAA
-369 NRLFDDKLAELM
+369 NRLFDDKLSELM
-381 NIFSRIYRDSNI
+381 NIFSRLYKDSNI

-407 SKYEVNNFSEKLK
+407 SKYEVKNFSEKLRV
-420 DLRRESFVPKEDI
+420 LRQERLVPKEDI
-433 FGFINRIVK
+433 FGLINRIVK

-462 REIACKET
+462 REIACNET

-512 NEANRLSAAEK
+512 NEANQLSAAEK

-533 EFSSQLSE
+533 EFSGQLSE

>member
-1 MVKVELNYNPYVLE
+1 MVKVELKYNPYVLE

-38 LFVWSDRLLDILY
+38 LFVWSDKLLDILY

-65 TKADY
+65 TKADC

-81 LNSEIHL
+81 LNSEIRL
-88 NFVNRLQEAAKKC
+88 NFVNRLEEAAKKC
-101 SRFNEMIAWL
+101 RRFKEMITWL
-111 KRSAIEEFHFPEFW
+111 RRSSIEEFHFLEFW

-288 EKISKLDKEIT
+288 EKINKLDKEIA
-299 DIQLSIEQFENW
+299 DIQSSIEQFENW

-326 LNETITQWKSRKKQI
+326 LNETITHWKSRTKQI
-341 RDDSEAEKMMKELQD
+341 RNDSEAEKMMKELQG
-356 LAERSLFEFKNAA
+356 LTEKSLFEFKNAA
-369 NRLFDDKLAELM
+369 NRLFDDKLSELM
-381 NIFSRIYRDSNI
+381 NIFSRLYKDSNI

-407 SKYEVNNFSEKLK
+407 SKYEVKNFSEKLRV
-420 DLRRESFVPKEDI
+420 LRQERLVPKEDI
-433 FGFINRIVK
+433 FGLINRIVK

-462 REIACKET
+462 REIACNET

-478 TDIENRL
+478 IDIENRL

-512 NEANRLSAAEK
+512 NEANQLSATEK

-533 EFSSQLSE
+533 EFSGQLSE

>member
-1 MVKVELNYNPYVLE
+1 MVKVELMYNPYVLE

-38 LFVWSDRLLDILY
+38 LFVWSDKLLDILY

-81 LNSEIHL
+81 LNSEIRL
-88 NFVNRLQEAAKKC
+88 NFVNRLEEAAKKC
-101 SRFNEMIAWL
+101 RRFNEMITWL

-130 YMIENNLLYVL
+130 YMIENNQLYVL

-195 LQRKDLIADQIFIL
+195 LQRIDLIADQIFIL

-238 SPLIYDYFE
+238 SPLIYDHFE

-288 EKISKLDKEIT
+288 EKISKLDKEIA
-299 DIQLSIEQFENW
+299 DIQSAIEQFENW

-326 LNETITQWKSRKKQI
+326 LNETITHWKSRTKQI
-341 RDDSEAEKMMKELQD
+341 RNDSEAEKMMKELQG
-356 LAERSLFEFKNAA
+356 LTEKSLFEFKNAA
-369 NRLFDDKLAELM
+369 NRLFDDKLSELM
-381 NIFSRIYRDSNI
+381 NIFSRLYKDSNI

-407 SKYEVNNFSEKLK
+407 SKYEVKNFSEKLRV
-420 DLRRESFVPKEDI
+420 LRQERLVPKEDI
-433 FGFINRIVK
+433 FGLINRIVK

-457 DLDKF
+457 DLAKF
-462 REIACKET
+462 REIACNET

-512 NEANRLSAAEK
+512 NEANQLSAAEK

-533 EFSSQLSE
+533 EFSGQLSE

>member
-1 MVKVELNYNPYVLE
+1 MVKVELKYNPYVLE

-38 LFVWSDRLLDILY
+38 LFVWSDKLLDILY

-81 LNSEIHL
+81 LNSEIRL
-88 NFVNRLQEAAKKC
+88 NFVNRLEEAAKKC
-101 SRFNEMIAWL
+101 RRFKEMITWL
-111 KRSAIEEFHFPEFW
+111 KRSSIEEFHFPEFW

-162 SISQLPENIGFYPV
+162 SISQLPKNIGFYPV

-185 AEFRQNLLAL
+185 AEFRENLLAL

-288 EKISKLDKEIT
+288 EKISKLDKEIA
-299 DIQLSIEQFENW
+299 DIQSAIEQFENW

-326 LNETITQWKSRKKQI
+326 LNETITHWKSRTKQI
-341 RDDSEAEKMMKELQD
+341 RNDSEAEKMMKELQG
-356 LAERSLFEFKNAA
+356 LTEKSLFEFKNAA
-369 NRLFDDKLAELM
+369 NRLFDDKLSELM
-381 NIFSRIYRDSNI
+381 NIFSRLYKDSNI

-407 SKYEVNNFSEKLK
+407 SKYEVKNFSEKLRV
-420 DLRRESFVPKEDI
+420 LRQERLVPKEDI
-433 FGFINRIVK
+433 FGLINRIVK

-462 REIACKET
+462 REIACNET

-512 NEANRLSAAEK
+512 NEANQLSAAEK

-533 EFSSQLSE
+533 EFSGQLSE

>member
-1 MVKVELNYNPYVLE
+1 MVKVELKYNPYVLE

-38 LFVWSDRLLDILY
+38 LFVWSDKLLDILY

-65 TKADY
+65 TKVDY

-81 LNSEIHL
+81 LNSEIRL
-88 NFVNRLQEAAKKC
+88 NFVNRLEEAAKKC
-101 SRFNEMIAWL
+101 RRFNEMIRWL

-195 LQRKDLIADQIFIL
+195 LQRKDLITDQIFIL

-260 ILETQKDMTSSKLDQ
+260 ILETRKDMTSTKLDQ

-288 EKISKLDKEIT
+288 EKISKLDKEIA
-299 DIQLSIEQFENW
+299 DIQLAIEQFENW

-326 LNETITQWKSRKKQI
+326 LNETITHWKSRTKQI
-341 RDDSEAEKMMKELQD
+341 RHDSEAEKMMKELQG
-356 LAERSLFEFKNAA
+356 LTEKSLFEFKNAV
-369 NRLFDDKLAELM
+369 NRLFDDKLSELM
-381 NIFSRIYRDSNI
+381 NIFSRLYKDSNI

-407 SKYEVNNFSEKLK
+407 SKYEVKNFSEKLRV
-420 DLRRESFVPKEDI
+420 LRQERLVPKEDI
-433 FGFINRIVK
+433 FGLINRIVK

-506 KLLEKA
+506 KLLEKV
-512 NEANRLSAAEK
+512 NEANQLSAAEK

-533 EFSSQLSE
+533 EFSGQLSE

>member
-1 MVKVELNYNPYVLE
+1 MVKVELKYNPYVLE

-38 LFVWSDRLLDILY
+38 LFVWSDKLLDILY

-70 EKIKYLIEKNH
+70 EKIKYLIKKNH
-81 LNSEIHL
+81 LNSEIRL
-88 NFVNRLQEAAKKC
+88 NFVNRLEEAAKKC
-101 SRFNEMIAWL
+101 RRFKEMITWL
-111 KRSAIEEFHFPEFW
+111 KRSSIEEFHFLEFW

-260 ILETQKDMTSSKLDQ
+260 ILETQKDMTSTKLDQ

-288 EKISKLDKEIT
+288 EKISKLDKEIA
-299 DIQLSIEQFENW
+299 DIQSAIEQFENW

-326 LNETITQWKSRKKQI
+326 LNETITHWKSRTKQI
-341 RDDSEAEKMMKELQD
+341 RNDSEAEKMMKELQG
-356 LAERSLFEFKNAA
+356 LTEKSLFEFKNAA
-369 NRLFDDKLAELM
+369 NRLFDAKLSELM
-381 NIFSRIYRDSNI
+381 NIFSRLYKDSNI

-407 SKYEVNNFSEKLK
+407 SKYEVKNFSEKLRA
-420 DLRRESFVPKEDI
+420 LRQERLVPKEDI
-433 FGFINRIVK
+433 FGIINRIVK
-442 NEQNKIQE
+442 NEQNNIQE
-450 LVPDITY
+450 LVSDISY

-462 REIACKET
+462 REIACNET

-478 TDIENRL
+478 IDIENRL
-485 QSIQLYIVDE
+485 QSLQLYIVDE

-512 NEANRLSAAEK
+512 NEANQLSAAEK
-523 HLQDKKDWLI
+523 YLQDKKDWLI
-533 EFSSQLSE
+533 EFSGQLSE